1 VINNFKNN
9 TTENYYLEP
18 GYIFLAEKPT
28 SISTVLG
35 SCVSVCIYDRKRK
48 IGGMNH
54 FKVPF
59 ATDSDQATAR
69 FGNVAT
75 ITLIRMMIHDG
86 SKIKNLEAQILGGA
100 HDRKVSPKD
109 IGFEN
114 ILAAKRILTRERIRV
129 TSEDVRGG
137 KGRKIV
143 FNTATNEIAVFKVDK
158 LRESDWYPYKSNR

>member
-1 VINNFKNN
+1 MINNFKN
-9 TTENYYLEP
+9 TVTENYYLEP

-28 SISTVLG
+28 SISTVIG

-48 IGGMNH
+48 VGGMNH
-54 FKVPF
+54 FELPL

-100 HDRKVSPKD
+100 HNSKVSPKD

-114 ILAAKRILTRERIRV
+114 IMAAKRILTRERIRI

-137 KGRKIV
+137 KGRKII

-158 LRESDWYPYKSNR
+158 LRDSDWYPFKNKR

>member
-1 VINNFKNN
+1 VINNFKN
-9 TTENYYLEP
+9 TATENYYLES

-54 FKVPF
+54 FQVPF

-86 SKIKNLEAQILGGA
+86 SKLKNLEAQILGGA
-100 HDRKVSPKD
+100 HNRTVSPKD
-109 IGFEN
+109 IGLEN
-114 ILAAKRILTRERIRV
+114 IMAAKRILTRERILV

-137 KGRKIV
+137 RGRKIV
-143 FNTATNEIAVFKVDK
+143 FNTSTNEIAVFKVDK
-158 LRESDWYPYKSNR
+158 LRESDWYPYEGNR

>member
-1 VINNFKNN
+1 MINNFKNKA
-9 TTENYYLEP
+9 TENYYLEP

-35 SCVSVCIYDRKRK
+35 SCVSVCLYDRKRK

-54 FKVPF
+54 FQIPS
-59 ATDSDQATAR
+59 ATDSAQATAR

-86 SKIKNLEAQILGGA
+86 SKIKNLEAQVLGGA
-100 HDRKVSPKD
+100 HNSEVSPKD

-114 ILAAKRILTRERIRV
+114 IMAAKRILTRERIGV

-143 FNTATNEIAVFKVDK
+143 FNTATNDVAVFKVAK
-158 LRESDWYPYKSNR
+158 LRESDWYPYKGNR

>member
-1 VINNFKNN
+1 MS
-9 TTENYYLEP
+9 ENYYLEP

-28 SISTVLG
+28 SISTVIG

-48 IGGMNH
+48 VGGMNH
-54 FKVPF
+54 FELPL

-100 HDRKVSPKD
+100 HNSKVSPKD

-114 ILAAKRILTRERIRV
+114 IMAAKRILTRERIRI

-137 KGRKIV
+137 KGRKII
-143 FNTATNEIAVFKVDK
+143 FNTVTNEIAVFKVDK
-158 LRESDWYPYKSNR
+158 LRDSDWYPFKNKR

>member
-1 VINNFKNN
+1 VINKFKNN
-9 TTENYYLEP
+9 TTENYFLEP

-48 IGGMNH
+48 VGGMNH
-54 FKVPF
+54 FQVPF
-59 ATDSDQATAR
+59 ATESDQATAR

-75 ITLIRMMIHDG
+75 ITLIRMMIHDD
-86 SKIKNLEAQILGGA
+86 SKIKNMEAQILGGA
-100 HDRKVSPKD
+100 HNIKVSPKD

-114 ILAAKRILTRERIRV
+114 IMAAKKILTRERIRV

-143 FNTATNEIAVFKVDK
+143 FNTGTNEIAVFKVDK
-158 LRESDWYPYKSNR
+158 LREADWYPYRNNR

>member
-1 VINNFKNN
+1 MINNFKNN
-9 TTENYYLEP
+9 ATEKYYLEP

-48 IGGMNH
+48 VGGVNH

-100 HDRKVSPKD
+100 HNSKVSPKD

-114 ILAAKRILTRERIRV
+114 IMAAKKILTRERIRV

-143 FNTATNEIAVFKVDK
+143 FNTGTNEIAVFKVDK
-158 LRESDWYPYKSNR
+158 LRESDWYPYRNDR

>member
-1 VINNFKNN
+1 VINNFKN
-9 TTENYYLEP
+9 TATENYYLEP

-28 SISTVLG
+28 SISTVIG

-48 IGGMNH
+48 VGGMNH
-54 FKVPF
+54 FELPF

-75 ITLIRMMIHDG
+75 ITLIRMIIHDG

-100 HDRKVSPKD
+100 HNSKMSPKD

-114 ILAAKRILTRERIRV
+114 IMAVKKILTRERIRV

-143 FNTATNEIAVFKVDK
+143 FNSGTNEIAVFKVDK
-158 LRESDWYPYKSNR
+158 LRESDWYPYRNNR

>member
-1 VINNFKNN
+1 VINHFKKKE
-9 TTENYYLEP
+9 TEKYYLES

-48 IGGMNH
+48 VGGMNH
-54 FKVPF
+54 FQVPF

-86 SKIKNLEAQILGGA
+86 SKIKNLEAQLLGGA
-100 HDRKVSPKD
+100 YNRDVSPKD
-109 IGFEN
+109 IGLEN
-114 ILAAKRILTRERIRV
+114 IIAAKRILTRERIRV
-129 TSEDVRGG
+129 ASEDVRGG

-143 FNTATNEIAVFKVDK
+143 FNTGTNEIAVFKVDK
-158 LRESDWYPYKSNR
+158 LRESDWYPYKNNR

>member
-9 TTENYYLEP
+9 TTENYYLEA
-18 GYIFLAEKPT
+18 GYIFLAEKST

-48 IGGMNH
+48 VGGMNH
-54 FKVPF
+54 FQVPF

-86 SKIKNLEAQILGGA
+86 SKIKNLEAQIMGGA
-100 HDRKVSPKD
+100 HNSKISPKD

-114 ILAAKRILTRERIRV
+114 IMAAKKILNRERVRI

-143 FNTATNEIAVFKVDK
+143 FNSSTNEIAVFKVDK
-158 LRESDWYPYKSNR
+158 LRESDWYPYRSNR

>member
-1 VINNFKNN
+1 MINNFKNKA
-9 TTENYYLEP
+9 TENYYLEP

-28 SISTVLG
+28 SISTVIG

-48 IGGMNH
+48 VGGMNH
-54 FKVPF
+54 FQVPF

-75 ITLIRMMIHDG
+75 ITIIRMMIHDG

-100 HDRKVSPKD
+100 HNSTISPKD

-114 ILAAKRILTRERIRV
+114 IMAAKRILTRERIRV

-143 FNTATNEIAVFKVDK
+143 FNTGTNEIAVFKVDK
-158 LRESDWYPYKSNR
+158 LRESDWYPYRNDR